1 MQIRP
6 LSLSLL
12 RGALLALTLVG
23 AAACGKSDGPS
34 GIDEPESRLDI
45 TNNSDVS
52 VFFVRIRQCGTQAW
66 GEDLLGSSVI
76 PAGLGQSFIVSP
88 GCHDVKLET
97 TPVENGQKIWTN
109 VSFPDGGVAYQTVTT
124 WDPVE

>member
-1 MQIRP
+1 MQLRP
-6 LSLSLL
+6 LFLL

-34 GIDEPESRLDI
+34 GSDDPESRLDI

-52 VFFVRIRQCGTQAW
+52 VFYVRIRECGAQSW
-66 GEDLLGSSVI
+66 GGDLLGAAVI

-97 TPVENGQKIWTN
+97 SPVNHGQKIWTN
-109 VSFPDGGVAYQTVTT
+109 VDFPDGGVAYQTVTA